1 MSIDQDN
8 ESVNSS
14 DSDAGYCHFNESGNE
29 TTFNIVL
36 YGLDLEINQLPSSK
50 NLGHGAVVWD
60 SSGNKSL

>member
-8 ESVNSS
+8 ESENSS

-36 YGLDLEINQLPSSK
+36 YGLDLEINQLPSSR

-60 SSGNKSL
+60 SSGDKSL